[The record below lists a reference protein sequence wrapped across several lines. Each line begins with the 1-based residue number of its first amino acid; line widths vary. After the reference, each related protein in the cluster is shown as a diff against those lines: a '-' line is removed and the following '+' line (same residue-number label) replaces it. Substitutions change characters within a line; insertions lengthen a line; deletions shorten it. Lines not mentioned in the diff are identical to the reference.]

1 MGCETEKS
9 GAPGCETLRVLIAED
24 EWLVAFTLRE
34 QLEQRGC
41 EVVGIAQTGQEALDQ
56 CLATHPDVVLMDI
69 RMPVMD
75 GLAAT
80 KRVMQ
85 EQPTCVV
92 MLTAA
97 GRPADVAKAEEAGA
111 MAYLVKPVSG
121 DQILPAI
128 EMARRRFREFVAL
141 QNEVEELQGALE
153 TRKVVEKAK
162 GLLMERAGLGEAD
175 AFRRMQKMA
184 MDRRMTMKQVAEKVL
199 AAAEAAD
206 EFFRG

>member
-1 MGCETEKS
+1 LGCETEKS

>member
-41 EVVGIAQTGQEALDQ
+41 EVVGIAKTGQEAVEQ
-56 CLATHPDVVLMDI
+56 CLAAHPDVVLMDI
-69 RMPVMD
+69 RMPVLD
-75 GLAAT
+75 GLEAT

-92 MLTAA
+92 MLTAG